1 MKKLIL
7 KVLIGI
13 LFINTGATLL
23 AQTNQLMNENGE
35 YLIDKEGIISGVE
48 NESCCGEETLGD
60 ISFGYNINAALF
72 SHSLIAAARK
82 KTLNEWFKRQNN
94 LIKEEIEKQLNQ
106 NFSNFSDAQT
116 AYFKKLEYTNVKR
129 NISTPIGKYKS
140 KEKLRNEI
148 RDNSIRD
155 LKLLELRENEIKAG
169 LINNSNYGHLK
180 INNTP
185 LYQITSLSQLETLRV
200 SAISNFGKADYDYNY
215 DNNILLKLKEILQ
228 LNNYNTNHDIITR
241 LKDKQVEYYNS
252 YDRWEQ
258 LDLMQLYLNNVRV
271 PMVMIVEIQPVDFTN
286 SSFIENYG
294 INFSSKGWGPFSPDA
309 CPPIRVFIPRIGW
322 DERPNTACFA
332 MNDIRKQEV
341 IDEAVGTYSE
351 SVLIQD
357 NISQYVNNIE
367 NPLTGKPIELYLI
380 AKYKNS
386 NSLDL
391 SIYSVSSNEIKVGE
405 YFLKPHYDLANE
417 LVFYGAYRTDNN
429 GNMLMDIEYVISAD
443 SLQEFQNNVSLY
455 TYAANLF
462 YTGGIP
468 SQGQIAMAAGD
479 YWSGLG
485 SMWYDALHS
494 EEWWAFTILSFGQA
508 IVALPV
514 NTTVSSMQ
522 TVPNWRN
529 SLRNMTSK
537 SFKGKVVTNPQ
548 GVKISLDIPDNYVP
562 SMSNTG
568 QGVSFKPNP
577 PIGTHPEAG
586 MIRVMGPTNPG
597 VTYPYPKG
605 YVVFYNNFGQPINP
619 STGQTLRLANRH
631 FSFN

>member
-35 YLIDKEGIISGVE
+35 YLIDKEGIISGIEDE
-48 NESCCGEETLGD
+48 NCCGEETLGD
-60 ISFGYNINAALF
+60 ISFGYNMDAALF
-72 SHSLIAAARK
+72 SHSLIVAARK
-82 KTLNEWFKRQNN
+82 KALNDWFNRQNN
-94 LIKEEIEKQLNQ
+94 LIKEEIERQLNQ
-106 NFSNFSDAQT
+106 NFSNFSDAQA
-116 AYFKKLEYTNVKR
+116 AYFKKLEYTNVKQ
-129 NISTPIGKYKS
+129 NISTPLGKYNS
-140 KEKLRNEI
+140 KVNSRIEI
-148 RDNSIRD
+148 RENSIRD
-155 LKLLELRENEIKAG
+155 LKLLELRENEINAG
-169 LINNSNYGHLK
+169 LINDSNYGYLK
-180 INNTP
+180 INDTP

-200 SAISNFGKADYDYNY
+200 SAISRFGFADYNYRY

-228 LNNYNTNHDIITR
+228 LNDYNANHDIIIR
-241 LKDKQVEYYNS
+241 LKDKQIEYYNS

-258 LDLMQLYLNNVRV
+258 LDLMQLYLNNVRI
-271 PMVMIVEIQPVDFTN
+271 PMVMLVEIRATDFGNTN
-286 SSFIENYG
+286 YVENYG
-294 INFSSKGWGPFSPDA
+294 INFSSKWFGPFNPNA
-309 CPPIRVFIPRIGW
+309 CPPIKIPAGREGTI
-322 DERPNTACFA
+322 EIPNTVCIET
-332 MNDIRKQEV
+332 MNLSRQQL

-417 LVFYGAYRTDNN
+417 LIFYGAYRTENN

-619 STGQTLRLANRH
+619 STGQTLSLANRH